1 MINHTFSIVTPTHL
15 ENSYLPELYQSLQ
28 DQTYQNW
35 QWIIYLNGGATPHRL
50 PMEILQDPRVKI
62 HQDTDAANTQVGWI
76 KKQAFSLGTGDILVE
91 LDHDDMLTPDCL
103 HELNLAFQNSDVGF
117 VYSDDAMYHMQDQF
131 VPYNSYYGWQHS
143 EFAWRDKTLTT
154 MHSFPATSQSLS
166 FIWYAPDHVR
176 AWRRTVYEHLGGHN
190 VTLAV
195 CDDHE
200 LLIRTYLATQMTHI
214 AKPLYIYRITG
225 ENTWLKRNED
235 IQAKT
240 RELFNQYA
248 WDLAVREA
256 QLRNLLAVDL
266 GGGIDPKPGCITIDQ
281 ADADIIADLNAGIP
295 LADNSVGVI
304 NASHV
309 LEHLRDPVQSMREI
323 HRVLADGGW
332 AFIEVP
338 STDGRGAWQD
348 PTHVSYWNENSFWY
362 YTRQDK
368 ARYIRNTSIRFQNF
382 KLETT
387 WWDQNIAV
395 VNAWLVAVKQDRYRP
410 HNIDI

>member
-1 MINHTFSIVTPTHL
+1 MVLHSFSIITPTHL

-35 QWIIYLNGGATPHRL
+35 QWIIYLNGGATSHQL
-50 PMEILQDPRVKI
+50 PREILQDPRVKI
-62 HQDTDAANTQVGWI
+62 HQDADATNTQVGWI
-76 KKQAFSLGTGDILVE
+76 KKQAFSLGSGDILVE

-103 HELNLAFQNSDVGF
+103 SELNLAFQNPDVGF
-117 VYSDDAMYHMQDQF
+117 VYSDAAIYHMQGQF
-131 VPYNSYYGWQHS
+131 VPFDSHYGWRHS
-143 EFAWRDKTLTT
+143 EFVWQNKTLTV
-154 MHSFPATSQSLS
+154 MHSFPASSQSLS

-200 LLIRTYLATQMTHI
+200 LLIRTYLTTRMTHI
-214 AKPLYIYRITG
+214 PKPLYVYRITG
-225 ENTWLKRNED
+225 QNTWLKRNGD
-235 IQAKT
+235 IQSKT

-256 QLRNLLAVDL
+256 QLRNLLVVDL
-266 GGGIDPKPGCITIDQ
+266 GGGIDPKPGCLTIDQ
-281 ADADIIADLNAGIP
+281 AEADIIADLNAGIP

-348 PTHVSYWNENSFWY
+348 PTHVSFWNENSFWY
-362 YTRQDK
+362 YTRRDL

-382 KLETT
+382 KLDTT

-395 VNAWLVAVKQDRYRP
+395 VNAWLVAVKQQRYRP

>member
-1 MINHTFSIVTPTHL
+1 MINHQFSIITPSHL
-15 ENSYLPELYQSLQ
+15 QHSYLPELYQSLVA
-28 DQTYQNW
+28 QTHTHW
-35 QWIIYLNGGATPHRL
+35 EWIIYLNGGATAHQL
-50 PMEILQDPRVKI
+50 PMQILQDTRVKI
-62 HQDTDAANTQVGWI
+62 HQDADITLTQVGAI
-76 KKQAFSLGTGDILVE
+76 KKRAFGKGQGDVLVE
-91 LDHDDMLTPDCL
+91 LDHDDLLTPDCL
-103 HELNLAFQNSDVGF
+103 AELNAAFQNPDVGF
-117 VYSDDAMYHMQDQF
+117 VYSNDAMYHMQDQF

-143 EFAWRDKTLTT
+143 QHQWQGKSLTV

-176 AWRRTVYEHLGGHN
+176 AWRRSVYEHLGGHN
-190 VTLAV
+190 PELAV

-200 LLIRTYLATQMTHI
+200 LLIRTYLATLMLHI

-235 IQAKT
+235 IQLKT

-248 WDLAVREA
+248 WALAVRDAE
-256 QLRNLLAVDL
+256 LRGLMVVDL
-266 GGGIDPKPGCITIDQ
+266 GGGIDARPGCVTIDLV
-281 ADADIIADLNAGIP
+281 DADICADLNQGIP

-309 LEHLRDPVQSMREI
+309 LEHLRDPVHSMREI

-348 PTHVSYWNENSFWY
+348 PTHVSFWNENSFWY

-368 ARYIRNTSIRFQNF
+368 ARYIRNSTIRFQNF
-382 KLETT
+382 RLDTT

-395 VNAWLVAVKQDRYRP
+395 VNAWLVAIKEPKYRP
-410 HNIDI
+410 HNQDI

>member
-1 MINHTFSIVTPTHL
+1 MINYKFSIITPTHL
-15 ENSYLPELYQSLQ
+15 ENSYLPDLYQSLQ
-28 DQTYQNW
+28 EQTYQNW
-35 QWIIYLNGGATPHRL
+35 EWIIYLNGGATPHRL
-50 PMEILQDPRVKI
+50 PMEILQDTRVKI
-62 HQDTDAANTQVGWI
+62 HQDTDAVNTQVGWI
-76 KKQAFSLGTGDILVE
+76 KKQAFGLGTGDILVE
-91 LDHDDMLTPDCL
+91 LDHDDMLLPDCL
-103 HELNLAFQNSDVGF
+103 AELNLAFQNPDVGF

-131 VPYNSYYGWQHS
+131 VPYNSYYGWRHS

-235 IQAKT
+235 IQIKT
-240 RELFNQYA
+240 GELFKQYA
-248 WDLAVREA
+248 WDLAVRDA
-256 QLRNLLAVDL
+256 QLRNLLVVDL

-309 LEHLRDPVQSMREI
+309 LEHLKDPVQSMREI

-348 PTHVSYWNENSFWY
+348 PTHVSFWNENSFWY

-395 VNAWLVAVKQDRYRP
+395 VNAWLVAVKQERYRP